1 MPQPFQ
7 RPSTQVKSWQC
18 QKQSIIACFRDVGNR
33 PCATDIIDMSHNV
46 TQDKR
51 TNQKHHYWTQC
62 ALSGLDMRCHYKYW
76 IVNEC
81 KALTSDQ

>member
-33 PCATDIIDMSHNV
+33 PCATDIIDMSH
-46 TQDKR
+46 KIMSHR
-51 TNQKHHYWTQC
+51 TNARIRNTTTGPSVHCQAWICDVIINTGLSMSEKH
-62 ALSGLDMRCHYKYW
+62 
-76 IVNEC
+76 
-81 KALTSDQ
+81 